1 MNTVNFIS
9 GIDQYG
15 RERIIRSNS
24 NSNCG
29 TTTNKP
35 ILSVVFEK
43 YFKEYAGSI
52 MRQAFLYFIIALIL
66 SPFAGSVLFLI
77 VFYFIYELIYYI
89 FSDPSLWCSSER
101 IQLVFVGFSA
111 VLIGRSI
118 LGVPPIVT

>member
-24 NSNCG
+24 NSNCD
-29 TTTNKP
+29 TITNKP

-52 MRQAFLYFIIALIL
+52 MRQAFLYFIIAVIL
-66 SPFAGSVLFLI
+66 APFAGSVLFLI
-77 VFYFIYELIYYI
+77 VFYFVYEVLYYI
-89 FSDPSLWCSSER
+89 FSEPSLWCSSER
-101 IQLVFVGFSA
+101 IQLVLVGFAGLLFS
-111 VLIGRSI
+111 RI
-118 LGVPPIVT
+118 LLGLPPIVT